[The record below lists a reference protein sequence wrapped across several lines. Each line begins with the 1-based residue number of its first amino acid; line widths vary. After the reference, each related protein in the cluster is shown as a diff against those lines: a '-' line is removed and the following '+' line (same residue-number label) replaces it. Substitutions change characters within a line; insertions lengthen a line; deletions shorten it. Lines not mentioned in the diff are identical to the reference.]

1 MCGKEIGVGPYIAI
15 IPARGGSKRIPRKN
29 IRPMDGVPLI
39 GRTIDTA
46 HRSGLFERVVVSTDD
61 DEIAEIARSFGADVP
76 FKRPEELSD
85 DLCPTRPVIAH
96 AIEFLLEVEKCVF
109 SSTCV
114 MYPAAVLA
122 FPDDLKLALD
132 LFQSGEVDQVFSAAK
147 FPAPIQRSWLLSTD
161 GLATFR
167 EPENFNRRSQ
177 DLLETFY
184 DAGQFYWSTNDYW
197 LSNRPE
203 ETYRRRLY
211 ELPRDRVCDIDT
223 EDDWRFTELL
233 LSLRSGQVGRPE

>member
-1 MCGKEIGVGPYIAI
+1 MEPYIAI

-29 IRPMDGVPLI
+29 IRPMAGIPLI

-61 DEIAEIARSFGADVP
+61 DEIAGISRDFGAEVP
-76 FKRPEELSD
+76 FKRPEALSD

-96 AIEFLLEVEKCVF
+96 AIKLLLDDAKTAF
-109 SSTCV
+109 SATCV

-122 FPDDLKLALD
+122 FPSDLRLALD
-132 LFQSGEVDQVFSAAK
+132 IFRSRAVDQVFSAAR
-147 FPAPIQRSWLLSTD
+147 FPAPIQRSWLLNTD
-161 GLATFR
+161 GFAEFR
-167 EPENFNRRSQ
+167 EPDNFNRRSQ
-177 DLLETFY
+177 DLPEAYY

-197 LSNRPE
+197 LGSRPE

-223 EDDWRFTELL
+223 EDDWQFTELL
-233 LSLRSGQVGRPE
+233 LSLRSSRTDHRD

>member
-1 MCGKEIGVGPYIAI
+1 MGPYIAI

-29 IRPMDGVPLI
+29 IRPMAGTPLI

-46 HRSGLFERVVVSTDD
+46 RQSGLFERVVVSTDD
-61 DEIAEIARSFGADVP
+61 EEIAEISRNFGAEVP
-76 FKRPEELSD
+76 FRRPEELSD

-96 AIEFLLEVEKCVF
+96 AVRFLIATGQSNF
-109 SSTCV
+109 SATCV
-114 MYPAAVLA
+114 M
-122 FPDDLKLALD
+122 
-132 LFQSGEVDQVFSAAK
+132 
-147 FPAPIQRSWLLSTD
+147 
-161 GLATFR
+161 FR

-223 EDDWRFTELL
+223 EDDWEFTELL
-233 LSLRSGQVGRPE
+233 LALRLGRTDHRG

>member
-1 MCGKEIGVGPYIAI
+1 MAGT
-15 IPARGGSKRIPRKN
+15 
-29 IRPMDGVPLI
+29 PLI

-46 HRSGLFERVVVSTDD
+46 HQSGLFERVVVSTDD
-61 DEIAEIARSFGADVP
+61 EEIAEISRNFGAEVP
-76 FKRPEELSD
+76 FRRPEELSD

-96 AIEFLLEVEKCVF
+96 AIQFLLETGESNF
-109 SSTCV
+109 SATCV
-114 MYPAAVLA
+114 MYPAAVLTL
-122 FPDDLKLALD
+122 PSDLRLALD
-132 LFQSGEVDQVFSAAK
+132 VFRSGDVDQVFSAAR
-147 FPAPIQRSWLLSTD
+147 FPAPIQRSWLLGSD
-161 GLATFR
+161 GFTMFR

-223 EDDWRFTELL
+223 EDDWQFTELL
-233 LSLRSGQVGRPE
+233 LALRSDQADP

>member
-1 MCGKEIGVGPYIAI
+1 VRKEIGVGPYIAI

-29 IRPMDGVPLI
+29 IRPMAGMPLI
-39 GRTIDTA
+39 GRAIDTA
-46 HRSGLFERVVVSTDD
+46 HQSGLFERVVVSTDD
-61 DEIAEIARSFGADVP
+61 DEIAEISRSFGAEVP
-76 FKRPEELSD
+76 FRRPEELSD

-96 AIEFLLEVEKCVF
+96 AIRYLLEARESDF
-109 SSTCV
+109 AATCV

-122 FPDDLKLALD
+122 LPSDLRSALD
-132 LFQSGEVDQVFSAAK
+132 VFRTGDVDQVFSAAR
-147 FPAPIQRSWLLSTD
+147 FPAPIQRSWLLSSD
-161 GLATFR
+161 GLALFR

-197 LSNRPE
+197 LSDRPE
-203 ETYRRRLY
+203 ETYRRQLY

-223 EDDWRFTELL
+223 EDDWQFTELL
-233 LSLRSGQVGRPE
+233 LALRSNRTALRD